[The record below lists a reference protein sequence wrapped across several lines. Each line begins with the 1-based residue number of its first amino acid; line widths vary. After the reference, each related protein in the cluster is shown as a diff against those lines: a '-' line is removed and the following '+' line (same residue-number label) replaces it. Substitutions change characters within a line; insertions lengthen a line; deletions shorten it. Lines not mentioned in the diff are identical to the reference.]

1 VAGLSGAVRTPGQ
14 PSLARAGSLE
24 LVRATGLTGV
34 VRRASDHATG
44 EVGTERILPVSP
56 ELRGLL
62 PGGGLRR
69 GATVAVTTAPVTPV
83 TGSGPAVGAGR
94 GALPIWSAGATSL
107 LLTLLTAASQA
118 GSWCTVVGVPTLSA
132 TAAAEAG
139 IALDRLALVPN
150 PGPDWA
156 SVVGALLDGLDIVVV
171 AVPGP
176 VAPSVSGRL
185 AARARQR
192 GSVLVSHGEW
202 CGADVT
208 LDVTTGRWHGLGDGR
223 GRLQC
228 RELTIVARGRGAAA
242 APRRAHVW
250 LPRPTGLYA
259 QLHPQ
264 LQLTPEQ
271 PRLAVVSDR
280 VLVERAG

>member
-1 VAGLSGAVRTPGQ
+1 MAGLSGAVRTREQ
-14 PSLARAGSLE
+14 PSPARAGGLE

-34 VRRASDHATG
+34 VRRASDHAVGEFGTG
-44 EVGTERILPVSP
+44 RILPVAP

-69 GATVAVTTAPVTPV
+69 GATIAVSTDVDRA
-83 TGSGPAVGAGR
+83 ADW
-94 GALPIWSAGATSL
+94 GALPVWSAGATSL
-107 LLTLLTAASQA
+107 LLALLAAASRA

-156 SVVGALLDGLDIVVV
+156 TVVGALLDGLDLVVV

-176 VAPSVSGRL
+176 VAPALAGRL
-185 AARARQR
+185 TARARQR
-192 GSVLVSHGEW
+192 GSVLVSYGGW
-202 CGADVT
+202 RGADVI
-208 LDVTTGRWHGLGDGR
+208 LDVTSGRWHGLGDGR

-242 APRRAHVW
+242 APRRAQVW

-259 QLHPQ
+259 EMHPQ
-264 LQLTPEQ
+264 LEGAP
-271 PRLAVVSDR
+271 PPVLA
-280 VLVERAG
+280 LVERAG